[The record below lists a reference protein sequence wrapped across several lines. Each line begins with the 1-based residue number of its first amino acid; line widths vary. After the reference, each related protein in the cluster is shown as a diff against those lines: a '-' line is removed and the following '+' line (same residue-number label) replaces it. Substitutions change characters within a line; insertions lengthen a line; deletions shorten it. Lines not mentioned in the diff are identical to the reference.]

1 MRAFVFTGQGNEYSG
16 MAKELYDNN
25 SFARDFIDKLDTNFN
40 FKKVFVDESNLI
52 HDTRYSQVGNFVIST
67 ILAKLLND
75 KGVYSDVCA
84 GLSLGEYTALC
95 YSKAISVEES
105 ISILESRSNIMY
117 EALYGKDTGMNAI
130 MFLSADKIEK
140 IVKNTK

>member
-52 HDTRYSQVGNFVIST
+52 HDTR
-67 ILAKLLND
+67 
-75 KGVYSDVCA
+75 
-84 GLSLGEYTALC
+84 
-95 YSKAISVEES
+95 
-105 ISILESRSNIMY
+105 
-117 EALYGKDTGMNAI
+117 
-130 MFLSADKIEK
+130 
-140 IVKNTK
+140 